1 MVDNGDESFN
11 DLSGRVTDLD
21 DSVASS
27 VDELSGRI
35 DDLDD
40 SVSTS
45 VDDLTAAL
53 AQLQASVPKK
63 PGRLDQAMK
72 EAYCSRINCCNEQ
85 VLWTDIDTMLCWSDQ
100 YEVRTSFAC
109 AGIQQTVNFVYIAF
123 ITEIQRRSL
132 VRGFLFSYVV
142 ESLTQCDVFV

>member
-40 SVSTS
+40 SVSTSVDDLTGLIDDLDGSVSTS

-100 YEVRTSFAC
+100 YEVRPSSTC
-109 AGIQQTVNFVYIAF
+109 HQ
-123 ITEIQRRSL
+123 
-132 VRGFLFSYVV
+132 GFK
-142 ESLTQCDVFV
+142 Q